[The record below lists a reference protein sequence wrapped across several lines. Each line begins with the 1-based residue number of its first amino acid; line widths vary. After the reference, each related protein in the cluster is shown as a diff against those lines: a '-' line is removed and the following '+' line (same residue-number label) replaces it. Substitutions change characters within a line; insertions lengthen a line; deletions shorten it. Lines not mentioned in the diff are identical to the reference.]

1 MTHIVAI
8 LLSTFNGE
16 RYLDE
21 YLHSLNEQE
30 WRELTLIVRDDGS
43 TDKTL
48 QLLNRNQEISKLPFQ
63 ILPSAGH
70 LGAAQSYLRLL
81 DEAGDG
87 FDYYAFGDQDDIWLP
102 DKISRAVNKLK
113 PVSEDIPCL
122 YCSHLELVNEKLSHF
137 QWSRIPRCVGFGN
150 AIVENVATG
159 CTVMINKSARK
170 LVLSSL
176 PGKVLMHDWW
186 FYLTIS
192 CFGQI
197 VFDDYSGI
205 KYRQHSRNAIGAAT
219 TFADDL
225 GRRVRRFLRSDG
237 GIFRFSNQV
246 NEFLES
252 FGDKIT
258 EEQRR
263 VLNLVISGKS
273 SINDRLRLAMS
284 RNIWRQRRIDDL
296 ILRMLITINHY

>member
-1 MTHIVAI
+1 MTNNVAI
-8 LLSTFNGE
+8 LLSTFNGDK
-16 RYLDE
+16 YLDE
-21 YLHSLNEQE
+21 YLHSLNEQD
-30 WRELTLIVRDDGS
+30 WHDLTVIVRDDGS

-48 QLLNRNQEISKLPFQ
+48 QLLKRNQEISKLPVQ

-81 DEAGDG
+81 DVAGEG
-87 FDYYAFGDQDDIWLP
+87 FDYYAFGDQDDVWHP
-102 DKISRAVNKLK
+102 DKVTRAMNKLK
-113 PVSEDIPCL
+113 PASEKIPCL
-122 YCSHLELVNEKLSHF
+122 YCSRVEYVDEKLNHL
-137 QWSRIPRCVGFGN
+137 QWSKIPRCIGFGN

-159 CTVMINKSARK
+159 CTVVINKSARK
-170 LVLSSL
+170 FILSSL

-186 FYLTIS
+186 FYLTVS

-205 KYRQHSRNAIGAAT
+205 KYRQHSSNAIGAAT

-225 GRRVRRFLRSDG
+225 GRRVRRFYRSDG

-246 NEFLES
+246 YAFLDS
-252 FGDKIT
+252 FGDRIP
-258 EEQRR
+258 EEQHRI
-263 VLNLVISGKS
+263 LSLVISSKS
-273 SINDRLRLAMS
+273 SINDRVRLVMS

-296 ILRMLITINHY
+296 ILRILITINHY

>member
-1 MTHIVAI
+1 MTYKVAI
-8 LLSTFNGE
+8 LLSTYNGD

-21 YLHSLNEQE
+21 YLHSLNEQD
-30 WRELTLIVRDDGS
+30 WRDLTLIVRDDGS
-43 TDKTL
+43 SDNTL
-48 QLLNRNQEISKLPFQ
+48 PILKRNQEISELSFQ
-63 ILPSAGH
+63 ILPSAVH

-102 DKISRAVNKLK
+102 GKITRAVNKLS
-113 PVSEDIPCL
+113 PLSEDFPCL
-122 YCSHLELVNEKLSHF
+122 YCSRHEYVDEKLNHL
-137 QWSRIPRCVGFGN
+137 QWSRIPQCIGFGN

-159 CTVMINKSARK
+159 CTVLINKSARK
-170 LVLSSL
+170 IILSSL
-176 PGKVLMHDWW
+176 PRKVLMHDWW
-186 FYLTIS
+186 FYLTVS

-205 KYRQHSRNAIGAAT
+205 QYRQHSSNAIGAAT

-225 GRRVRRFLRSDG
+225 GRRVRRFFRSDG

-252 FGDKIT
+252 FGNTIT

-263 VLNLVISGKS
+263 ILYLVISGKS

-296 ILRMLITINHY
+296 ILRILITINHY